1 MALRTEKSARNAL
14 ATSYLRSVKAARL
27 DGIGYREISAASGI
41 NFDRL
46 KQLMR
51 NMSEW
56 SMDDFLATA
65 NALGVDDAEA
75 LRALSEIVEKDRV

>member
-27 DGIGYREISAASGI
+27 DGIGYKEIAEASGI
-41 NFDRL
+41 NYDRV

-51 NMSEW
+51 NRSEFT
-56 SMDDFLATA
+56 MDQFLAIA

-75 LRALSEIVEKDRV
+75 LRALSEIVRKESI